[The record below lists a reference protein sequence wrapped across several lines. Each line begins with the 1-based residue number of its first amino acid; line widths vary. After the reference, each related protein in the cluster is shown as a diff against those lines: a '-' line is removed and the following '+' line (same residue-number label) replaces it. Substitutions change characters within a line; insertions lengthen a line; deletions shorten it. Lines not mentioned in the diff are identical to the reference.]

1 MDDQPV
7 RGEERK
13 SKRDRLGDPLQ
24 VLDEHIDFAALA
36 QAVDKTLVIGDS
48 GRGGRPPYPTELMI
62 RLLVLQQ
69 LYNLSDEAL
78 EYQVLDRSSFQRF
91 AGLEHSG
98 RVPDAKTLWV
108 WRERLKKQ
116 DLIGDISEGVGRQLS
131 KAGFI
136 ARGGQIIDASI
147 VTVPIQ
153 RNRREEN
160 EKIAQGEV
168 PEDWND
174 AKRAQKDVDARWT
187 QKHGKSY
194 YGYKL
199 HANTDRRWGF
209 IRRIEVTAAS
219 ANDTTVFEVI
229 LDETNTSR
237 DVYADRGYAKAAR
250 EVELRACGYRDHIQ
264 RKGQAERPLSPAQQ
278 RRNGRIAR
286 QRAFGEHPFARL
298 AQMGGKCLRTIGLVR
313 AKAVIELKVITHNL
327 MHLAR
332 LRKRGVVLA

>member
-1 MDDQPV
+1 MISLFA
-7 RGEERK
+7 GEERK

-24 VLDEHIDFAALA
+24 VLDQHIDFAALA
-36 QAVDKTLVIGDS
+36 KAVDRKLVIGDV

-69 LYNLSDEAL
+69 LYNLSDDAL

-116 DLIGDISEGVGRQLS
+116 DLIGDISEAVGRQLS

-147 VTVPIQ
+147 VTAPIQ

-160 EKIAQGEV
+160 EAIGRGEA
-168 PEDWND
+168 PDDWSE
-174 AKRAQKDVDARWT
+174 AKRSQKDVDARWT

-209 IRRIEVTAAS
+209 IRRMEVTPAS
-219 ANDTTVFEVI
+219 VNDTTVFETI

-237 DVYADRGYAKAAR
+237 DVYADRGYAKATR
-250 EVELRACGYRDHIQ
+250 ETALRAAGYRDRLQ
-264 RKGQAERPLSPAQQ
+264 RKGQADRPISPAQQ
-278 RRNGRIAR
+278 HRNQNIAK

-298 AQMGGKCLRTIGLVR
+298 AQMGGKYLRTIGLAR
-313 AKAVIELKVITHNL
+313 AKAVIELKVIAHNL
-327 MHLAR
+327 MHLSR
-332 LRKRGVVLA
+332 LQQRGIVPA